1 MTKKVKVLSE
11 QSFFYKLLRFLGYV
25 VPDIVENVKSKEFKD
40 YGIDIYVGRQGDGK
54 TVSLTDKLDYYRS
67 NFPNAKIYTNYGY
80 KHQTGALSDWKQI
93 LELKNGTDGVVFGI
107 DEIHKEFDLYDSRNF
122 NTDLLGLISQ
132 QRKQHIKILGT
143 AQVYSDVNVK
153 LRRQTFA
160 VIECRTIFKRWTFQR
175 AFDAL
180 EYNKVVDNPD
190 GKKKVTRLWRKNLV
204 QDKNLRNAFDTELV
218 ISNMKQL
225 EKGTR

>member
-1 MTKKVKVLSE
+1 MTEKVKVLSE
-11 QSFFYKLLRFLGYV
+11 QSFFYKLLRFSGYI
-25 VPDIVENVKSKEFKD
+25 VPDIVVNMRSKEFKD

-54 TVSLTDKLDYYRS
+54 TVSLTDRLDYYRA
-67 NFPNAKIYTNYGY
+67 NYPNALIYTNYGY
-80 KHQTGALSDWKQI
+80 KYEDGSLSDWNQI
-93 LELKNGTDGVVFGI
+93 LEIKNSSDGVIFGI

-153 LRRQTFA
+153 LRRQTFE

-180 EYNKVVDNPD
+180 EYNRVIENPEA
-190 GKKKVTRLWRKNLV
+190 KKKVRRLWRKNLV
-204 QDKNLRNAFDTELV
+204 QDKKLREAFNTELV
-218 ISNMKQL
+218 IENMKQL
-225 EKGTR
+225 DKVRK

>member
-1 MTKKVKVLSE
+1 MNEKVKVLSE
-11 QSFFYKLLRFLGYV
+11 QSFFYKLLRFLGYL
-25 VPDIVENVKSKEFKD
+25 VPDALFNMRSKDFKD

-54 TVSLTDKLDYYRS
+54 TVSLTDRLDYYRA
-67 NFPNAKIYTNYGY
+67 NFPNALIYTNYGY
-80 KHQTGALSDWKQI
+80 KYENGSLSDWNQI
-93 LELKNGTDGVVFGI
+93 LEIKNGSDGVIFGI

-153 LRRQTFA
+153 LRRQTFE

-180 EYNKVVDNPD
+180 DYNRVIENPEA
-190 GKKKVTRLWRKNLV
+190 KKKVRRLWRKNLV
-204 QDKNLRNAFDTELV
+204 QDKNLREAFNTELV
-218 ISNMKQL
+218 IKNMKQI
-225 EKGTR
+225 EKKKA